1 LLAALKA
8 TEVLYRQPPGFTLL
22 ELVVTLAV
30 LAVLC
35 TLALPSLGQRVDHAR
50 LAGTAELLAA
60 DIADA
65 RFEAARL
72 GRPLHV
78 QARTG
83 TDWCW
88 TVANAPGCGCAA
100 AQACQLKTVLAL
112 DHPGVRLL
120 EPFSLL
126 LHPGGEADTQP
137 ARLEG
142 RHGERLRVALTPLGR
157 TRICSEGVDSGPV
170 GGRYPPC

>member
-1 LLAALKA
+1 VTKLLNSAAA
-8 TEVLYRQPPGFTLL
+8 GVTLL
-22 ELVVTLAV
+22 ELVATLAV

-35 TLALPSLGQRVDHAR
+35 SLALPSLGQRVDRAR
-50 LAGTAELLAA
+50 LAAAAEGLAA

-72 GRPLHV
+72 GQPLHV
-78 QARTG
+78 QARPG
-83 TDWCW
+83 ADWCW
-88 TVANAPGCGCAA
+88 SVADAPGCGCAA
-100 AQACQLKTVLAL
+100 AQACQLKTVQAP

-120 EPFSLL
+120 EPFALQ

-142 RHGERLRVALTPLGR
+142 RRGERLRVALTPLGR
-157 TRICSEGVDSGPV
+157 TRICSESADGGSAA
-170 GGRYPPC
+170 GRYPPC